1 MPCGRSF
8 NAATYFRTVAFS
20 CFLIAA
26 LPVAVGVGLAV
37 GLEDWL
43 AGGLDGVAGLA
54 DPLDSER
61 GWVLSPQPAAST
73 ASAASISAGRPI
85 VARRPG
91 NSTRAR

>member
-1 MPCGRSF
+1 MCFRWEFS
-8 NAATYFRTVAFS
+8 AATYFRTVAFS

-26 LPVAVGVGLAV
+26 LPVAVGVGLAE
-37 GLEDWL
+37 GLDDWL
-43 AGGLDGVAGLA
+43 NVAVAGLDGLG

-61 GWVLSPQPAAST
+61 GWVLPPQPAAST